1 MADEE
6 QLRMSHAGLLA
17 RSAEGHAAK
26 GMRIKDQED
35 MWVEIQH
42 HTFRNW
48 VNVQLRDTGIRVENL
63 SEDLCDGLALV
74 TLVEVLQKRR
84 LRKVKRVLNQH
95 QALENVTTALNAIAD
110 DGIKLVNIGNV
121 DIVKGNLKLIL
132 GLIWSL
138 IMHYQIG
145 QSKFP
150 PKKLML
156 AWLKAALPDCR
167 IQNFTSDW
175 NSGVYLSALLDYCKP
190 GLFTSWRN
198 LNPRNSVENC
208 KNAMEIAKVEFSIPM
223 VLDPE
228 ILASPYLDDLSGMT
242 YLSYFMKE
250 GGPGYNS
257 TLKWVQSQMPDR
269 KIKNFTTDWNDGLN
283 LTRLVKQLG
292 GPVPGY
298 KNLSADPKKWE
309 SNLQLGIDG
318 GRKLGVEPVL
328 AAADMARPDV
338 ESLANMGYIAYYQW
352 IRPRDCPADTITVK
366 CELDNVRVNNPVP
379 FKIDFLTNEV
389 VVSEIEVLVNGP
401 SGPVRV
407 DLDLSPRGG
416 KGIFIPEEVGIYELR
431 VINEGE
437 VVEGC
442 PITVR
447 ALPDVSKIMF
457 SGIDPCALGSIVEVL
472 INSNGAGG
480 GDIEVTAYSPTNRPL
495 VCPVKVEDGVYA
507 ATFQPDEAGQWSIA
521 VCYDDEHIQ
530 GSPFTCHVY
539 DPNGLRLDGLE
550 KGPGWSAGKPFTFVV
565 DATNCGWGDAKVD
578 VTQGGRSL
586 QARTLE
592 VDRGL
597 YEVTF
602 TPTEAA
608 KHKIYAYFNGHEVK
622 GSPFSLYLGIE
633 KPPERKDSKSKKKKS
648 SSRENKDP
656 KNPKEI
662 VKEYTGS
669 ALVNSPRLSNPD
681 SSDPNYKSTL
691 TKTYDST
698 LNKSYDSSHNKSH
711 DTSINKSYETS
722 INKSYDSST
731 KKRYDSSIQKV
742 YDSPVKKSYDSPVKV
757 YDSPVKVY
765 DSPVKVYDSPVK
777 VYDSPVKKSYDSPV
791 KKSYDSPVKKSHDS
805 PVKKSYDTSINKN
818 YESVHNKVYEST
830 VNRSY
835 DSDQNK
841 KYDVVP
847 HSTYD
852 SPAVRYESTPNKTYD
867 SSVTKTS
874 SSTYDAIDNKY
885 VNFESTSVVN
895 RSTVYDSSE
904 RNVGGAY
911 ESSPPRVTYESTPKK
926 TSTHDSSP
934 PSPSR
939 LDLSRSRSPS
949 GFNSSFNTSSSTVI
963 NTGITTKSSSVF
975 KSSSP
980 GRLSSPGA
988 RKSASPSPP
997 PPRAIR
1003 ATSPPQVP
1011 RSSPVRALGSPAPPP
1026 DNLTGLSSPAK
1037 VLQIAQNAAKT
1048 SEARRLRNLQGS
1060 SKLRTRTLIIDK
1072 DDTSDGGASVDESP
1086 PHQRLSSEQRSTLLQ
1101 SDERFSASTRMHPAP
1116 TPSSMTASMHTT
1128 PSSITTIRKTEEKL
1142 TTTGEHRV
1150 TSSVGESGGS
1160 APLGL
1165 PPDGR
1170 RGARPDHTHPAFDQ
1184 SLTIRRDLTETGEV
1198 LLHRDGAHP
1207 RRDHFPTGRDDV
1219 HLRRDTVQNMESTTY
1234 LSSSATSVDVVDAVS
1249 HRLHTPA
1256 ATRHTL
1262 DPSRVSVSGPG
1273 VRLVSV
1279 SSQAEFTVST
1289 PQPLH
1294 QEEVNVRI
1302 TGPGK
1307 RMVPVATNDTSDG
1320 DVMAAFTPL
1329 EVGEYLVD
1337 VRVGDAR
1344 VPNSPFRCY
1353 VYNSQEIRVGAI
1365 PNGIVG
1371 RPVEFEID
1379 GSSAGSGNLEILVN
1393 GGHVTSYVR
1402 NLGQQRFL
1410 ASFVPHSAIRHTVE
1424 MRFNGEKV
1432 PGSPWSVEVME
1443 GGGARVAVLG
1453 DTIKHFPAGQ
1463 LSAFDISAANVSKE
1477 DIQVHIVSPAKR
1489 PVSYQLTESGENVY
1503 RVAFVTTEVG
1513 SYVVDVAV
1521 AGQKVQGSPF
1531 IAKAYDAGLIRVS
1544 DVPNGVVGQPCQF
1557 RVDASQAGEGQLEI
1571 SINDGEVPNH
1581 VQVLGGGRCLVSF
1594 TPDTAKIHTIDIKF
1608 NGETVR
1614 GCPFECRVADTSR
1627 VSLTLRHLEL
1637 IPVGQP
1643 AAFNISVDGGG
1654 SAELTVTVKTP
1665 SHTTLPVRVSG
1676 SVRAGFI
1683 AEFKPVEVGAHTI
1696 IVNYNESAVSGT
1708 PFTCKVYDAS
1718 KVGVSHLPRG
1728 AIGKSLQFVVDAS
1741 EAGEGNLEISISAAG
1756 RNIPTQVHP
1765 QGSAR
1770 FAVSFVPLEAI
1781 DHSINIS
1788 FNKEPVQGSPFVAKV
1803 QADPNRIVVSGQSLA
1818 ATAVGKT
1825 SFFTISNV
1833 TGSVEDVEVSVEGPN
1848 GLTVA
1853 SQIRDNGDHTFRVEF
1868 APRNAGEHRIH
1879 VAYGG
1884 EEIPGSPFSCK
1895 VYDVSAIKVRPVD
1908 RGMVA
1913 KPVTFLVETNNA
1925 GPGNL
1930 EVTVNNGQVPTSAQA
1945 QGNHVYAISFT
1956 PKEAKPHVVEL
1967 KFNGENVPGSPFSCE
1982 VVDVSRVTVAG
1993 TGLEKVPVDLPATFT
2008 VDSQASEE
2016 QLEVKV
2022 LSPSRQNLEP
2032 RVSTNDEGKLLVE
2045 YTPTEVGDHSVEVRV
2060 AGMLVPGSP
2069 FLVKAYD
2076 ATKVRVTEVATGIVA
2091 KPVYFSIDASQAGAG
2106 NLEIIVSVNGRNVPN
2121 YVQSE
2126 GHARFRVNFKPKEA
2140 AVHTLSV
2147 KFNGLPVPGSPFK
2160 CRVSDSSQVVVSGAG
2175 LKMSSLARAAVITV
2189 DPRTADVT
2197 DCLVQVTS
2205 PSGAHV
2211 PVKLCG
2217 ELPKKMTAEFQPLEV
2232 GPHTINV
2239 IMDGE
2244 SVGGSPFTC
2253 NIYDVTKVQVTGLD
2267 HSKVNRPVTFT
2278 VDASQAGEG
2287 TLELVVTTAK
2297 ASVRAEVAAR
2307 SRGLYDVTFTPH
2319 EPIPHFVN
2327 ITFNEEDV
2335 LGSPF
2340 KCDVREL
2347 EPREVRHLQRKESQ
2361 MVTAKGDGLKQ
2372 VVTGSTASF
2381 TVDTKGL
2388 DGELDIRVTGPD
2400 GGQVPARLV
2409 KLRSGLHRAEYRAD
2423 QVGSYGVAV
2432 LHQGAPITG
2441 TPYTVE
2447 AADPRRVALQP
2458 AGDCFSTH
2466 ECALKVDASGAGR
2479 GTLSVGVRAAGQ
2491 DVKHSIRDL
2500 GGGLYKVLFYPRA
2513 PIPHK
2518 LDIRYNG
2525 VPVQGGPLEVSVRN
2539 PATGHAVTATGI
2551 GLHQA
2556 RVNKPTSFVIETLGQ
2571 PSKEFDV
2578 LITGPQDWAV
2588 PVKCYQQKDGNLLAE
2603 YTPHIP
2609 GTYKIDV
2616 MCSTKHVKGS
2626 PFQCTAYDASKVVLD
2641 HSKLVTAVGEPC
2653 LFKLDKSEAG
2663 IADLE
2668 VQVVAPS
2675 GVLMPLEVKS
2685 GPAGEAVEWVPDA
2698 PGQYRVAFLYGGE
2711 EVPGSPLTVE
2721 VGESGLASVKG
2732 SGLDGGAVN
2741 TPLTF
2746 IIDGRGLLGEPHVTV
2761 DGPDS
2766 VARVNVRKQDEGL
2779 YQVTYVPHEVGIFDV
2794 RVQWNKRDVA
2804 GSPFHPKIVDPARV
2818 RLIGGWASLQDAE
2831 GRLEL
2836 TPREEKRLAF
2846 DVSEAGPGRLRGEVT
2861 HDDQSLEI
2869 GMDQNGSRARLLFTP
2884 PDEGLYELRLWY
2896 ADLPLPDMPVHGWA
2910 EPISTGDHTRVTLRG
2925 HGLTAARC
2933 GDQSEFIIDGSA
2945 AGPGAPDVTMSG
2957 TKTDITVSL
2966 THQGG
2971 GLWRAVYTPI
2981 VPGAYLLNV
2990 MWSDR
2995 QVRGCPLKVN
3005 VESAADASRVVCSG
3019 EGLRHGMVG
3028 SEIKSFIDTR
3038 RAGPGELTV
3047 TCSGPQKVA
3056 LCDLDEHGDG
3066 TFTLNIRPQE
3076 PGRHALSVRYEGEHV
3091 PGSPYTLKVAGA
3103 PDPSKVRVYGP
3114 GIEHGVLA
3122 SYQSRF
3128 ICDTRGAGAG
3138 QLTVRIRGPK
3148 GAFRVEMQRESQKDR
3163 TILCKYDPTEPGDY
3177 RMEVKWS
3184 GEHVPGSPFIVM
3196 IFDTQDELN
3205 RYMAGGY
3212 SPGGPGGAQSDY
3224 YGSIGYGTYGAVSF
3238 SQMSWR
3244 GSQAQL

>member
-1 MADEE
+1 MH
-6 QLRMSHAGLLA
+6 SHA
-17 RSAEGHAAK
+17 
-26 GMRIKDQED
+26 
-35 MWVEIQH
+35 
-42 HTFRNW
+42 
-48 VNVQLRDTGIRVENL
+48 
-63 SEDLCDGLALV
+63 
-74 TLVEVLQKRR
+74 
-84 LRKVKRVLNQH
+84 
-95 QALENVTTALNAIAD
+95 
-110 DGIKLVNIGNV
+110 
-121 DIVKGNLKLIL
+121 
-132 GLIWSL
+132 
-138 IMHYQIG
+138 
-145 QSKFP
+145 
-150 PKKLML
+150 
-156 AWLKAALPDCR
+156 
-167 IQNFTSDW
+167 
-175 NSGVYLSALLDYCKP
+175 
-190 GLFTSWRN
+190 
-198 LNPRNSVENC
+198 
-208 KNAMEIAKVEFSIPM
+208 
-223 VLDPE
+223 
-228 ILASPYLDDLSGMT
+228 
-242 YLSYFMKE
+242 
-250 GGPGYNS
+250 
-257 TLKWVQSQMPDR
+257 
-269 KIKNFTTDWNDGLN
+269 
-283 LTRLVKQLG
+283 LVKLTH
-292 GPVPGY
+292 
-298 KNLSADPKKWE
+298 D
-309 SNLQLGIDG
+309 
-318 GRKLGVEPVL
+318 R
-328 AAADMARPDV
+328 M
-338 ESLANMGYIAYYQW
+338 
-352 IRPRDCPADTITVK
+352 
-366 CELDNVRVNNPVP
+366 VP
-379 FKIDFLTNEV
+379 FKIDFLTKEV
-389 VVSEIEVLVNGP
+389 VLSEIKVQVQGP

-416 KGIFIPEEVGIYELR
+416 KGVFVPDEVGIYELTVYNEDE
-431 VINEGE
+431 VI
-437 VVEGC
+437 EGC
-442 PITVR
+442 PVKVR

-457 SGIDPCALGSIVEVL
+457 SGIDPCALGSIVEVV
-472 INSNGAGG
+472 INSNGVGG
-480 GDIEVTAYSPTNRPL
+480 GDIDVTAYSPTGRGL

-507 ATFQPDEAGQWSIA
+507 ATFQPDEAGEWSIA
-521 VCYDDEHIQ
+521 VTYDEEHIQ

-539 DPNGLRLDGLE
+539 DPHSLKIRELD
-550 KGPGWSAGKPFTFVV
+550 KGPSSVPGRAFTFVV
-565 DATNCGWGDAKVD
+565 DATRCGWGDATVD

-586 QARTLE
+586 PSKSLE
-592 VDRGL
+592 IDRGL

-602 TPTEAA
+602 TPLEAA

-633 KPPERKDSKSKKKKS
+633 KPPERKDSKSKKKS
-648 SSRENKDP
+648 SSRENKTSKDA
-656 KNPKEI
+656 KEI
-662 VKEYTGS
+662 VKEYSGS
-669 ALVNSPRLSNPD
+669 SLMNSPRYSSSSND
-681 SSDPNYKSTL
+681 SPYKSTSL
-691 TKTYDST
+691 TKTYDSNT
-698 LNKSYDSSHNKSH
+698 QSKA
-711 DTSINKSYETS
+711 
-722 INKSYDSST
+722 
-731 KKRYDSSIQKV
+731 
-742 YDSPVKKSYDSPVKV
+742 
-757 YDSPVKVY
+757 
-765 DSPVKVYDSPVK
+765 
-777 VYDSPVKKSYDSPV
+777 
-791 KKSYDSPVKKSHDS
+791 
-805 PVKKSYDTSINKN
+805 YDT
-818 YESVHNKVYEST
+818 ST
-830 VNRSY
+830 VNRSVN
-835 DSDQNK
+835 SSITK
-841 KYDVVP
+841 
-847 HSTYD
+847 TF
-852 SPAVRYESTPNKTYD
+852 SPEKTYD
-867 SSVTKTS
+867 SNTQSKAYETSTVNRSVNSSITKTFSPEKTYDSNTQSKAYETSTVNRSVNSSITKTFSPEKTYDSKYESPSKVHDSSVNKS
-874 SSTYDAIDNKY
+874 SSSYDTINNKY
-885 VNFESTSVVN
+885 VNFESSTIVS
-895 RSTVYDSSE
+895 RSSAFDSSKKLSSSYDHSKITHE
-904 RNVGGAY
+904 DSPPKKGYEMPSSARKSLTF
-911 ESSPPRVTYESTPKK
+911 ESSPATSPSK
-926 TSTHDSSP
+926 TSTYSRSGALDSSYN
-934 PSPSR
+934 SSF
-939 LDLSRSRSPS
+939 D
-949 GFNSSFNTSSSTVI
+949 SSFNTSTSTVI
-963 NTGITTKSSSVF
+963 NTNKSTLAF
-975 KSSSP
+975 NKASSP
-980 GRLSSPGA
+980 SRLSSP
-988 RKSASPSPP
+988 RKSTSPSPP
-997 PPRAIR
+997 P
-1003 ATSPPQVP
+1003 TLPPAVP
-1011 RSSPVRALGSPAPPP
+1011 RTARAVSPSAGPP
-1026 DNLTGLSSPAK
+1026 NALTGLSSPAK

-1048 SEARRLRNLQGS
+1048 SEAGRRMR
-1060 SKLRTRTLIIDK
+1060 
-1072 DDTSDGGASVDESP
+1072 DTSTTVTTSSSSSGKFRTSRTHIASKDKFSELEGPETEPVASDRLLGPNPRVTSELRPSLI
-1086 PHQRLSSEQRSTLLQ
+1086 QRDDHFDIADSSYANVNVAANTS
-1101 SDERFSASTRMHPAP
+1101 
-1116 TPSSMTASMHTT
+1116 
-1128 PSSITTIRKTEEKL
+1128 SSITTT
-1142 TTTGEHRV
+1142 
-1150 TSSVGESGGS
+1150 
-1160 APLGL
+1160 
-1165 PPDGR
+1165 
-1170 RGARPDHTHPAFDQ
+1170 
-1184 SLTIRRDLTETGEV
+1184 TIRRSEENLVSTADRRMTSSALHSGSPIPAGLQAEHKSGSVATGSEHIHNIGDDHLAV
-1198 LLHRDGAHP
+1198 ATHRDP
-1207 RRDHFPTGRDDV
+1207 
-1219 HLRRDTVQNMESTTY
+1219 VQGMESITY
-1234 LSSSATSVDVVDAVS
+1234 LSSSTTSVDVVDAVS
-1249 HRLHTPA
+1249 HRLQSSGFNQHEKH
-1256 ATRHTL
+1256 RHHQPSI

-1294 QEEVNVRI
+1294 QEEVNVKI

-1307 RMVPVATNDTSDG
+1307 RHVPLALNKVAEG
-1320 DVMAAFTPL
+1320 EVMAAFTPQQ
-1329 EVGEYLVD
+1329 VGEYLVD
-1337 VRVGDAR
+1337 VRIKDTRIPG
-1344 VPNSPFRCY
+1344 SPFRCY
-1353 VYNSQEIRVGAI
+1353 VYDSQEIRVGTI

-1379 GSSAGSGNLEILVN
+1379 GSTAGSGNLEILVN

-1410 ASFVPHSAIRHTVE
+1410 ASFVPHSAIRHMVE

-1443 GGGARVAVLG
+1443 GSGARVAVLG

-1489 PVSYQLTESGENVY
+1489 PVSYQLTESGEGVY

-1594 TPDTAKIHTIDIKF
+1594 TPDTAKLHTIDIKF

-1614 GCPFECRVADTSR
+1614 GCPFVCRVADTSR

-1637 IPVGQP
+1637 IPVGQA
-1643 AAFNISVDGGG
+1643 AAFNIAVDGGG
-1654 SAELTVTVKTP
+1654 SAELTVTVRTP

-1676 SVRAGFI
+1676 SVRAGFT
-1683 AEFKPVEVGAHTI
+1683 AEFTPVEVGAHTI
-1696 IVNYNESAVSGT
+1696 IVNYNDSAVSGT
-1708 PFTCKVYDAS
+1708 PFTCKVYDAA

-1781 DHSINIS
+1781 DHVINIS

-1848 GLTVA
+1848 GLPVA
-1853 SQIRDNGDHTFRVEF
+1853 AQVRDNGDHTFRVEF

-1884 EEIPGSPFSCK
+1884 EAIPGSPFSCK

-1993 TGLEKVPVDLPATFT
+1993 AGLEKVPVDRPASFT
-2008 VDSQASEE
+2008 VDSQATVD

-2022 LSPSRQNLEP
+2022 LSPARHVLEH
-2032 RVSTNDEGKLLVE
+2032 RISTTDEAKLMVE
-2045 YTPTEVGDHSVEVRV
+2045 YTPAEVGDHSVEVRV

-2076 ATKVRVTEVATGIVA
+2076 ANRVRVTEVASGIVA

-2147 KFNGLPVPGSPFK
+2147 KFNGEPVPGSPFK
-2160 CRVSDSSQVVVSGAG
+2160 CRVSDSSQVVISGAG
-2175 LKMSSLARAAVITV
+2175 LKMSSLARTAVFTI
-2189 DPRTADVT
+2189 DPRSAEVT
-2197 DCLVQVTS
+2197 DCIVQVTS
-2205 PSGAHV
+2205 PSGSRV
-2211 PVKLCG
+2211 PVQITG
-2217 ELPKKMTAEFQPLEV
+2217 ELPNKVTAEFQPGEV

-2239 IMDGE
+2239 LMDGE

-2267 HSKVNRPVTFT
+2267 HTKVNRPVTFT

-2372 VVTGSTASF
+2372 VVTGSAASF

-2400 GGQVPARLV
+2400 GGQIPARLI
-2409 KLRSGLHRAEYRAD
+2409 KLRSGLHRAEYRAEK
-2423 QVGSYGVAV
+2423 VGSYSVAI
-2432 LHQGAPITG
+2432 LHKGSPISG
-2441 TPYTVE
+2441 TPYIVE
-2447 AADPRRVALQP
+2447 AADPRKVSIQP
-2458 AGDCFSTH
+2458 AGDCFSSH

-2479 GTLSVGVRAAGQ
+2479 GSLSVGVRAAGQ

-2500 GGGLYKVLFYPRA
+2500 GGGLYQVLFYPRA

-2518 LDIRYNG
+2518 VDIRYNG
-2525 VPVQGGPLEVSVRN
+2525 VPVQGGPFEIPVRN
-2539 PATGHAVTATGI
+2539 PATGHAVTATGL

-2556 RVNKPTSFVIETLGQ
+2556 RVNKPTSFVIETLSL
-2571 PSKEFDV
+2571 PSKDFDV
-2578 LITGPQDWAV
+2578 LISGPGDWAV

-2603 YTPHIP
+2603 YTPHTP
-2609 GTYKIDV
+2609 GNYKIEV
-2616 MCSTKHVKGS
+2616 MCATKHVKGS
-2626 PFQCTAYDASKVVLD
+2626 PFQCTAYDASKVVLE
-2641 HSKLVTAVGEPC
+2641 HNKTLVAVGEPYA
-2653 LFKLDKSEAG
+2653 FKLDKSEAG
-2663 IADLE
+2663 DADLE
-2668 VQVVAPS
+2668 VQVESPS
-2675 GVLMPLEVKS
+2675 GVMTPLEVKTGPS
-2685 GPAGEAVEWVPDA
+2685 GEMVEWTPEA
-2698 PGQYRVAFLYGGE
+2698 PGQFRITIFYGGD
-2711 EVPGSPLTVE
+2711 EVPGSPMILD
-2721 VGESGLASVKG
+2721 VGESGLATVKG
-2732 SGLDGGAVN
+2732 SGLDGGAVD

-2746 IIDGRGLLGEPHVTV
+2746 SVDGRGLLGEPHVTV

-2766 VARVNVRKQDEGL
+2766 VARVSVRKQEEGL

-2804 GSPFHPKIVDPARV
+2804 GSPFHPKIVNPARV
-2818 RLIGGWASLQDAE
+2818 RLIGGWSSLQDSE

-2846 DVSEAGPGRLRGEVT
+2846 DVSEAGPGKLRAEVT
-2861 HDDQSLEI
+2861 YEGRPVDSNI
-2869 GMDQNGSRARLLFTP
+2869 DQNGSRSRLVFTP
-2884 PDEGLYELRLWY
+2884 PGEGSYEIRLWY
-2896 ADLPLPDMPVHGWA
+2896 ADIPLPDMPVFGWA
-2910 EPISTGDHTRVTLRG
+2910 EPASTGDHTRVTLQG
-2925 HGLTAARC
+2925 HGLTTARC

-2957 TKTDITVSL
+2957 TKADITVSL

-2971 GLWRAVYTPI
+2971 GIWRAVYSPM

-3005 VESAADASRVVCSG
+3005 VERVADASRVVCSG

-3028 SEIKSFIDTR
+3028 NDIKSFIDTR

-3047 TCSGPQKVA
+3047 TCSGPSKVA
-3056 LCDLDEHGDG
+3056 LCDLDDHGDG

-3076 PGRHALSVRYEGEHV
+3076 SGRHALNVKYEGDHV

-3184 GEHVPGSPFIVM
+3184 GEHVPGSPFVVM

-3212 SPGGPGGAQSDY
+3212 SPTGMGRAPSEY
-3224 YGSIGYGTYGAVSF
+3224 YGSIGYGTTYGAVSF
-3238 SQMSWR
+3238 GQMSWR

>member
-1 MADEE
+1 MSVDEE
-6 QLRMSHAGLLA
+6 DFKMRRAGLVA

-42 HTFRNW
+42 HTFKNW
-48 VNVQLRDTGIRVENL
+48 VNVQLRDTGLKVEDL
-63 SEDLCDGLALV
+63 SEDLRDGLALV

-95 QALENVTTALNAIAD
+95 QALENVTTALNAISD

-121 DIVKGNLKLIL
+121 DIVNGNLKLIL

-156 AWLKAALPDCR
+156 AWLKAVLPDCR
-167 IQNFTSDW
+167 VHNFTSDW
-175 NSGVYLSALLDYCKP
+175 NSGVYLSALLEYCKP
-190 GLFTSWRN
+190 GLYSNWKN
-198 LNPRNSVENC
+198 LNPRNAVDNC
-208 KNAMEIAKVEFSIPM
+208 KNAMEIAKAEFNIPM
-223 VLDPE
+223 LLEPE
-228 ILASPYLDDLSGMT
+228 ILSSPYLDELSGMT

-250 GGPGYNS
+250 GGPGYKA
-257 TLKWVQSQMPDR
+257 TLEWVRRQLPDSNV
-269 KIKNFTTDWNDGLN
+269 KNFTTDWNDGMN
-283 LTRLVKQLG
+283 LTTLVKQLG

-298 KNLSADPKKWE
+298 KKLTPAPQNWE
-309 SNLQLGIDG
+309 SNLVLGIDG
-318 GRKLGVEPVL
+318 GKKLGVEPIL
-328 AAADMARPDV
+328 TAADMARPDV
-338 ESLANMGYIAYYQW
+338 ESLGNMGYIAYFQW
-352 IRPRDCPADTITVK
+352 VRPRECPSDAIAIN
-366 CELDNVRVNNPVP
+366 CNLDNVRVNNPVP
-379 FKIDFLTNEV
+379 FEIEFLSKEV
-389 VVSEIEVLVNGP
+389 VLSEIRVEVRGP
-401 SGPVRV
+401 SGPCRV
-407 DLDLSPRGG
+407 DLDLGPRGG
-416 KGIFIPEEVGIYELR
+416 NGVFIPDQVGIYELN
-431 VINEGE
+431 VYNEE
-437 VVEGC
+437 ELVEGC
-442 PITVR
+442 PVKVR

-457 SGIDPCALGSIVEVL
+457 SGIDPCAIGSIVEVVV
-472 INSNGAGG
+472 NSNGAGSA
-480 GDIEVTAYSPTNRPL
+480 DIEVTAYSPTNRPL
-495 VCPVKVEDGVYA
+495 PCPVKVEDGVYA
-507 ATFQPDEAGQWSIA
+507 AVFQPDEAGEWSIA
-521 VCYDDEHIQ
+521 VTYDDEHIQ

-539 DPNGLRLDGLE
+539 DPHALKLVDIDL
-550 KGPGWSAGKPFTFVV
+550 GPSARPGHPFTFIV
-565 DATNCGWGDAKVD
+565 DATGCGWGDAKVD
-578 VTQGGRSL
+578 VTQGGRSIPSKS
-586 QARTLE
+586 LE
-592 VDRGL
+592 IERGV
-597 YEVTF
+597 YEITF
-602 TPTEAA
+602 TPLEAA
-608 KHKIYAYFNGHEVK
+608 KHKIYAYFSGHEVK
-622 GSPFSLYLGIE
+622 GSPFPLYLGVE
-633 KPPERKDSKSKKKKS
+633 KPPDRKDSKSKKKKS

-656 KNPKEI
+656 KDMKEI
-662 VKEYTGS
+662 VKEYSSS
-669 ALVNSPRLSNPD
+669 ALAVNSPRLSL
-681 SSDPNYKSTL
+681 SSLDTSHNRSTL
-691 TKTYDST
+691 SKVYDST
-698 LNKSYDSSHNKSH
+698 VNESYDSSLSKTYKSTI
-711 DTSINKSYETS
+711 D
-722 INKSYDSST
+722 KSYDTVDSSSYEPVLIPSNRMHDSSVMKSSSTYENINNKYADFESSSIVNRSSVLESST
-731 KKRYDSSIQKV
+731 KK
-742 YDSPVKKSYDSPVKV
+742 
-757 YDSPVKVY
+757 
-765 DSPVKVYDSPVK
+765 
-777 VYDSPVKKSYDSPV
+777 
-791 KKSYDSPVKKSHDS
+791 
-805 PVKKSYDTSINKN
+805 TST
-818 YESVHNKVYEST
+818 YESV
-830 VNRSY
+830 
-835 DSDQNK
+835 
-841 KYDVVP
+841 
-847 HSTYD
+847 
-852 SPAVRYESTPNKTYD
+852 SPKPLY
-867 SSVTKTS
+867 S
-874 SSTYDAIDNKY
+874 SSPKKI
-885 VNFESTSVVN
+885 ST
-895 RSTVYDSSE
+895 
-904 RNVGGAY
+904 Y
-911 ESSPPRVTYESTPKK
+911 ESSPSSPSKLELKNSTL
-926 TSTHDSSP
+926 DSSH
-934 PSPSR
+934 
-939 LDLSRSRSPS
+939 
-949 GFNSSFNTSSSTVI
+949 NSSFNSTFNTSTSTVI
-963 NTGITTKSSSVF
+963 NTGITSKSSSIF
-975 KSSSP
+975 NKSSSP
-980 GRLSSPGA
+980 GRLSSPSP

-997 PPRAIR
+997 PPSRVIRATSPIESRTSPIR
-1003 ATSPPQVP
+1003 ATSPP
-1011 RSSPVRALGSPAPPP
+1011 G
-1026 DNLTGLSSPAK
+1026 DLTGLSSPSK
-1037 VLQIAQNAAKT
+1037 VLQIAQNAAKS
-1048 SEARRLRNLQGS
+1048 SEDENSDPGGPP
-1060 SKLRTRTLIIDK
+1060 
-1072 DDTSDGGASVDESP
+1072 DDHINS
-1086 PHQRLSSEQRSTLLQ
+1086 RLSSEQRSPLLQ
-1101 SDERFSASTRMHPAP
+1101 SDERFTS
-1116 TPSSMTASMHTT
+1116 TASFNK
-1128 PSSITTIRKTEEKL
+1128 SSNMASSSTSTMSTTIRRMEDNLQTSGASRHVTSRIVNPVSNISVESPEEKRGGVRSGIVKTEYSIHGSKSDLRSDHGLTSSEEHHHYNTKDHSQKL
-1142 TTTGEHRV
+1142 ESTTSSRHV
-1150 TSSVGESGGS
+1150 TSRIVNPVSNISVESPEEKRGGVRS
-1160 APLGL
+1160 GIVKTEYSIHGSKSDLRSDHGL
-1165 PPDGR
+1165 TSSEEHHHYNTKDYSQKLESTTSSRHVTSRIVNPVSNISVESPEEK
-1170 RGARPDHTHPAFDQ
+1170 RGGVRSGIVKTEYSIHGSKSDLRSDHG
-1184 SLTIRRDLTETGEV
+1184 LTSSEEHHHYNTK
-1198 LLHRDGAHP
+1198 
-1207 RRDHFPTGRDDV
+1207 DHSQK
-1219 HLRRDTVQNMESTTY
+1219 LESTTY
-1234 LSSSATSVDVVDAVS
+1234 LSSSTTSVDVTDAVS
-1249 HRLHTPA
+1249 HRLQGASHHQHSHHLP
-1256 ATRHTL
+1256 RHSPQPQI
-1262 DPSRVSVSGPG
+1262 DASRVSVSGPG

-1279 SSQAEFTVST
+1279 SSQAEFTVSM
-1289 PQPLH
+1289 PPPLR

-1307 RMVPVATNDTSDG
+1307 RLVPVETQGTSEG

-1329 EVGEYLVD
+1329 QVGEYIVD
-1337 VRVGDAR
+1337 VRVGDSR
-1344 VPNSPFRCY
+1344 VPGSPFRCY
-1353 VYNSQEIRVGAI
+1353 VYNAQEIQVGAI

-1443 GGGARVAVLG
+1443 GSGARVAVLG

-1463 LSAFDISAANVSKE
+1463 LSAFDISAASVSKE

-1489 PVSYQLTESGENVY
+1489 PVSYQLTESGEDVY
-1503 RVAFVTTEVG
+1503 RVAFITTEVG
-1513 SYVVDVAV
+1513 SYIVDVAV
-1521 AGQKVQGSPF
+1521 SGQKVQGSPF

-1594 TPDTAKIHTIDIKF
+1594 TPDTAKLHTIDIKF

-1614 GCPFECRVADTSR
+1614 GCPFVCKVADTSR

-1637 IPVGQP
+1637 IPVGQA
-1643 AAFNISVDGGG
+1643 AAFNIAVDGGG
-1654 SAELTVTVKTP
+1654 SAELTVTVRTP

-1676 SVRAGFI
+1676 SVRAGFT
-1683 AEFKPVEVGAHTI
+1683 AEFTPVEVGAHTI
-1696 IVNYNESAVSGT
+1696 IVNYNDSAVSGT

-1741 EAGEGNLEISISAAG
+1741 EGGEGNLEISISAAG

-1765 QGSAR
+1765 HGSAR

-1781 DHSINIS
+1781 DHIINIS

-1848 GLTVA
+1848 GLPVPA
-1853 SQIRDNGDHTFRVEF
+1853 QVRDNGDHTFKVEF
-1868 APRNAGEHRIH
+1868 APKSAGEHRIH
-1879 VAYGG
+1879 VAYSS
-1884 EEIPGSPFSCK
+1884 EAIPGSPFSCK

-1993 TGLEKVPVDLPATFT
+1993 AGLEKVPVDRPATFT
-2008 VDSQASEE
+2008 VDSQATMD
-2016 QLEVKV
+2016 QLEVKI
-2022 LSPSRQNLEP
+2022 LSPSRHPLEP
-2032 RVSTNDEGKLLVE
+2032 RVSTTDEGKLMVE
-2045 YTPTEVGDHSVEVRV
+2045 YTPVEVGDHSVEVRV

-2076 ATKVRVTEVATGIVA
+2076 ANKVRVTEVATGIVA

-2147 KFNGLPVPGSPFK
+2147 KFNGEPVPGSPFR
-2160 CRVSDSSQVVVSGAG
+2160 CRVSDSSQVVISGAG
-2175 LKMSSLARAAVITV
+2175 IKMSSLARPAVITV
-2189 DPRTADVT
+2189 DPRSADVT
-2197 DCLVQVTS
+2197 DCIIQVTS
-2205 PSGAHV
+2205 PAGARV
-2211 PVKLCG
+2211 PVTVSG
-2217 ELPKKMTAEFQPLEV
+2217 ELPNKLGAEFQPTEV

-2253 NIYDVTKVQVTGLD
+2253 NIYDVTKVQVTGLN
-2267 HSKVNRPVTFT
+2267 HTKQVNRPVTFT

-2319 EPIPHFVN
+2319 ESIPHFVN
-2327 ITFNEEDV
+2327 ITFNEEEV

-2347 EPREVRHLQRKESQ
+2347 EPREVRNLQRKESQ

-2372 VVTGSTASF
+2372 VVTGTTASF

-2400 GGQVPARLV
+2400 GGQIPARLV

-2423 QVGSYGVAV
+2423 QVGSYSVAV
-2432 LHQGAPITG
+2432 LHQGAPISG

-2447 AADPRRVALQP
+2447 AADPRRVKLQLS
-2458 AGDCFSTH
+2458 GECFSGQ

-2479 GTLSVGVRAAGQ
+2479 GSLSVGVRAAGQ

-2500 GGGLYKVLFYPRA
+2500 GGGLYQVLFYPRA

-2518 LDIRYNG
+2518 VDVRYSG
-2525 VPVQGGPLEVSVRN
+2525 VPVQGGPFEVPVRN
-2539 PATGHAVTATGI
+2539 PATGHAVTATGL

-2556 RVNKPTSFVIETLGQ
+2556 RVNKSTSFVIETLNQ
-2571 PSKEFDV
+2571 PSKDFDV

-2588 PVKCYQQKDGNLLAE
+2588 TVKCYQQKDGNLLAE
-2603 YTPHIP
+2603 YTPHTP
-2609 GTYKIDV
+2609 GNYKIEV
-2616 MCSTKHVKGS
+2616 LCSNSHVKGS
-2626 PFQCTAYDASKVVLD
+2626 PFQCTAYDASRVVLD
-2641 HSKLVTAVGEPC
+2641 SNKTVTAVGEPC
-2653 LFKLDKSEAG
+2653 MFQLNTSEAG
-2663 IADLE
+2663 AADLE
-2668 VQVVAPS
+2668 VNVEAPS
-2675 GVLMPLEVKS
+2675 GVMTPLEVKTGPS
-2685 GPAGEAVEWVPDA
+2685 GEFVEWIPDA
-2698 PGQYRVAFLYGGE
+2698 PGQYRIIIFYGGE
-2711 EVPGSPLTVE
+2711 EVPGSPVTVD
-2721 VGESGLASVKG
+2721 VGESGLATVKG
-2732 SGLDGGAVN
+2732 SGLEGGAID

-2746 IIDGRGLLGEPHVTV
+2746 NIDGRGLLGEPHVTV

-2818 RLIGGWASLQDAE
+2818 RLIGGWSSLQDSE

-2846 DVSEAGPGRLRGEVT
+2846 DVSEAGPGKLKAEVS
-2861 HDDQSLEI
+2861 HEGRPIEVGLDQT
-2869 GMDQNGSRARLLFTP
+2869 GSRSRLIFTP
-2884 PDEGLYELRLWY
+2884 PGEGAYELHLWY
-2896 ADLPLPDMPVHGWA
+2896 SNLPLPNMPVHGWA
-2910 EPISTGDHTRVTLRG
+2910 EPVVTGDHTRVTLKG
-2925 HGLTAARC
+2925 HGITTARC
-2933 GDQSEFIIDGSA
+2933 GEQSEFIIDGSA

-2957 TKTDITVSL
+2957 TKADVSVSL
-2966 THQGG
+2966 TQQGG
-2971 GLWRAVYTPI
+2971 GIWHAVYTPML
-2981 VPGAYLLNV
+2981 PGAYLLNV

-3005 VESAADASRVVCSG
+3005 VESVADASRVICSG

-3028 SEIKSFIDTR
+3028 HEIKSFIDTR

-3047 TCSGPQKVA
+3047 TCTGPQKVA
-3056 LCDLDEHGDG
+3056 LCDLDDHGDG

-3076 PGRHALSVRYEGEHV
+3076 SGRHALNIKYEGDHV

-3184 GEHVPGSPFIVM
+3184 GEHVPGSPFVVM

-3212 SPGGPGGAQSDY
+3212 SPTGPGGAPSEY
-3224 YGSIGYGTYGAVSF
+3224 YGSIGYGTTYGAVSF
-3238 SQMSWR
+3238 GQMSWR